1 MRISKA
7 SMRVLLVAAVLS
19 SGVLWERAQCQDGG
33 LSLLKLTEVSA
44 QQAEAIAMAKFPG
57 YEVTEIDIERDA
69 KPLVWS
75 VTVENDKKEVDLDID
90 AKTGQIL
97 HIDKNSKKN

>member
-7 SMRVLLVAAVLS
+7 SMRVLLVVAVLCS
-19 SGVLWERAQCQDGG
+19 CVLWERAQGQEG

-57 YEVTEIDIERDA
+57 YEVTEIDIERDE
-69 KPLVWS
+69 KPLAWS
-75 VTVENDKKEVDLDID
+75 VTVENAKKELDLDID

-97 HIDKNSKKN
+97 YIDKNSKKY